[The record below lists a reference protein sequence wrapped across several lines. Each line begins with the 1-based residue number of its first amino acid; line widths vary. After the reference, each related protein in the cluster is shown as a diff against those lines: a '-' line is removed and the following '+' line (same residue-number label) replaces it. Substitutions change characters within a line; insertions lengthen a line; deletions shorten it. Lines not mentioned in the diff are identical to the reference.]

1 MDELLRTSLLWRLFA
16 ALAALYHRTFL
27 PRMFAAIHRA
37 FAESLPGRA
46 LRRLLG
52 GQPAVECSA
61 YRRLMDR
68 GNAWLC
74 GIGARV
80 VPVLEDSLA
89 YRIYRRVMAALRSSL
104 LLGWLFAGGMTGCSC
119 SRPMRS
125 WTICCATC
133 CSWRPLPPS
142 GMSC

>member
-52 GQPAVECSA
+52 GQPAV
-61 YRRLMDR
+61 
-68 GNAWLC
+68 
-74 GIGARV
+74 
-80 VPVLEDSLA
+80 
-89 YRIYRRVMAALRSSL
+89 
-104 LLGWLFAGGMTGCSC
+104 
-119 SRPMRS
+119 
-125 WTICCATC
+125 
-133 CSWRPLPPS
+133 
-142 GMSC
+142 

>member
-52 GQPAVECSA
+52 GQPAVERSA

-74 GIGARV
+74 GIGVRV
-80 VPVLEDSLA
+80 VPVL
-89 YRIYRRVMAALRSSL
+89 
-104 LLGWLFAGGMTGCSC
+104 
-119 SRPMRS
+119 
-125 WTICCATC
+125 
-133 CSWRPLPPS
+133 
-142 GMSC
+142 

>member
-52 GQPAVECSA
+52 GQPAVERSA

-68 GNAWLC
+68 GNAWPTAFTAASWQRC
-74 GIGARV
+74 GTA
-80 VPVLEDSLA
+80 
-89 YRIYRRVMAALRSSL
+89 
-104 LLGWLFAGGMTGCSC
+104 SC
-119 SRPMRS
+119 SAGCLR
-125 WTICCATC
+125 AA
-133 CSWRPLPPS
+133 
-142 GMSC
+142 

>member
-52 GQPAVECSA
+52 LRSTDIEFSPQEDGVTVTTHGFGHRVGLSQYGAEA
-61 YRRLMDR
+61 MAQAGRRFDEILLHYYQGTEIRRLTLD
-68 GNAWLC
+68 G
-74 GIGARV
+74 
-80 VPVLEDSLA
+80 EK
-89 YRIYRRVMAALRSSL
+89 
-104 LLGWLFAGGMTGCSC
+104 
-119 SRPMRS
+119 
-125 WTICCATC
+125 
-133 CSWRPLPPS
+133 
-142 GMSC
+142 

>member
-52 GQPAVECSA
+52 GQPAVERSA

-80 VPVLEDSLA
+80 VPVLEDSLV
-89 YRIYRRVMAALRSSL
+89 YRIYRRVMAALCLHLQHGGHSVASVAVQL
-104 LLGWLFAGGMTGCSC
+104 GVLGQQLLGVVGEIEGGVIGQSLDT
-119 SRPMRS
+119 
-125 WTICCATC
+125 
-133 CSWRPLPPS
+133 
-142 GMSC
+142 

>member
-37 FAESLPGRA
+37 FAESLPGRT

-52 GQPAVECSA
+52 GQRAVERSA

-68 GNAWLC
+68 GCAASGRASCQYWRTASFT
-74 GIGARV
+74 GSTAASWARC
-80 VPVLEDSLA
+80 
-89 YRIYRRVMAALRSSL
+89 AA
-104 LLGWLFAGGMTGCSC
+104 ASC
-119 SRPMRS
+119 SAGCLR
-125 WTICCATC
+125 AA
-133 CSWRPLPPS
+133 
-142 GMSC
+142 

>member
-52 GQPAVECSA
+52 RGSPPWSA
-61 YRRLMDR
+61 R
-68 GNAWLC
+68 
-74 GIGARV
+74 
-80 VPVLEDSLA
+80 PT
-89 YRIYRRVMAALRSSL
+89 
-104 LLGWLFAGGMTGCSC
+104 AG
-119 SRPMRS
+119 
-125 WTICCATC
+125 
-133 CSWRPLPPS
+133 
-142 GMSC
+142 